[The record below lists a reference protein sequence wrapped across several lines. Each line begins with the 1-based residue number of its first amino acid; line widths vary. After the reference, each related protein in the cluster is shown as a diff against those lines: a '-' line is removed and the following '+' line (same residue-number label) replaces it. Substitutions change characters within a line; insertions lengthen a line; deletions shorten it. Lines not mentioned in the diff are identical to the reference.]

1 MAWTH
6 NVLGTES
13 TGERLRVL
21 VDYTD
26 GATVV
31 HGEHFTN
38 STAAGLNWLKGE
50 IVRKLAE
57 LTALS
62 DFASSMPTGAI
73 DLTLPV
79 PPAPE
84 PLPLP
89 IIKAIMSSEDGT
101 ISMSADGI
109 PQVNS
114 IPAVYSKM
122 ACFCPPAAKEVT
134 PADSYVDYTVE
145 DDYVQMAGI
154 IIEVEG
160 AEAWDE
166 LKFQVGY
173 MAGQTWVT
181 VNEYGGK
188 ILITPEW
195 KMSYLSPL
203 RSNAIPEGLILR
215 VSYIFKN
222 AETTNKPKVSVM
234 YHLWRPYAS

>member
-1 MAWTH
+1 M
-6 NVLGTES
+6 E
-13 TGERLRVL
+13 
-21 VDYTD
+21 
-26 GATVV
+26 
-31 HGEHFTN
+31 
-38 STAAGLNWLKGE
+38 
-50 IVRKLAE
+50 
-57 LTALS
+57 
-62 DFASSMPTGAI
+62 
-73 DLTLPV
+73 
-79 PPAPE
+79 
-84 PLPLP
+84 LP
-89 IIKAIMSSEDGT
+89 IYSWQSFSDLCITEKGLHNQYADLGRSYRLIGPDAKGITWIYDMPKKLEDGQDNPEVAEFLAVAAT
-101 ISMSADGI
+101 FNKKIEQASADGV

-114 IPAVYSKM
+114 IPAVDSKM

-134 PADSYVDYTVE
+134 PADSYVDYAIE
-145 DDYVQMAGI
+145 DTYVQMAGI

-160 AEAWDE
+160 AEAWDA

-203 RSNAIPEGLILR
+203 RSNALPEGLILR

-234 YHLWRPYAS
+234 YHLWRPYGA